1 MSETGKT
8 NALVAAETAIPA
20 AIEAALLEGDV
31 QRLKPG
37 ERTAYY
43 RAICESV
50 GLNWLTRPL
59 DLIKGMQ
66 DGKYRFYFRKEATD
80 QLARASQISFTTLSR
95 ERMDDLYIVEM
106 RGTLP
111 NGRSLEDQGIVAY
124 PEDAAPTERANAMMK
139 ATTKAR
145 RRITLGLVGLGW
157 QVADET
163 QQGAVVDFSLETGA
177 LIAEESVAENH
188 TSLLFGD
195 HESADAARRVEPYV
209 PPPQEDRPQA
219 YSTGAPA
226 SAKAP
231 TTPPVQSASEPRGVP
246 DMTAKS
252 SPEKHPSQPNVA
264 TAANNIVARAAA
276 LCGVGVAVF
285 RRQLKL
291 HGIGLEVAK
300 EQGIAAFQA
309 EVSTF
314 AEQWGTLPYVRC
326 LERVTGLA
334 DTNSIP
340 LATLRIYGETERPGH
355 WAAME
360 VVAEETLAEYLSV
373 YERCALPSWCPSAS
387 DDTSWMP
394 EAELLAWIDSEAQER
409 HVAPEVLKNLLT
421 EYAEGWEG
429 TLETVLLADIPAWK
443 AWAVNQWTE
452 DALTGGA

>member
-31 QRLKPG
+31 QRLKPE

-59 DLIKGMQ
+59 DLLKGQ

-80 QLARASQISFTTLSR
+80 QLARANQISFTTLQR
-95 ERMDDLYIVEM
+95 ERMEDLYLVEV

-111 NGRSLEDQGIVAY
+111 GGRSLDDQGIVPY
-124 PEDAAPTERANAMMK
+124 PEKATPTDRANAMMK

-145 RRITLGLVGLGW
+145 RRVTLGLVGLGW

-177 LIAEESVAENH
+177 LITEESVAENH
-188 TSLLFGD
+188 TALLFGD
-195 HESADAARRVEPYV
+195 HEAADAARHVEHYV
-209 PPPQEDRPQA
+209 PPPQKHQKVQGQASVKLYEDRPQNTDA
-219 YSTGAPA
+219 ISAPA
-226 SAKAP
+226 K
-231 TTPPVQSASEPRGVP
+231 
-246 DMTAKS
+246 
-252 SPEKHPSQPNVA
+252 A
-264 TAANNIVARAAA
+264 TATEVQRQTKQEVSLLAAANKLVRAAA
-276 LCGVGVAVF
+276 EEHKIKAPDLWIAIEALASEGFDRDHLTPQLYGMVGTWA
-285 RRQLKL
+285 
-291 HGIGLEVAK
+291 
-300 EQGIAAFQA
+300 EQGA
-309 EVSTF
+309 
-314 AEQWGTLPYVRC
+314 
-326 LERVTGLA
+326 
-334 DTNSIP
+334 
-340 LATLRIYGETERPGH
+340 
-355 WAAME
+355 
-360 VVAEETLAEYLSV
+360 ETLARSV
-373 YERCALPSWCPSAS
+373 SS
-387 DDTSWMP
+387 DPEPDTSWMP
-394 EAELLAWIDSEAQER
+394 EAELLGWIDSEAQER

-429 TLETVLLADIPAWK
+429 PLETILPADIPAWK